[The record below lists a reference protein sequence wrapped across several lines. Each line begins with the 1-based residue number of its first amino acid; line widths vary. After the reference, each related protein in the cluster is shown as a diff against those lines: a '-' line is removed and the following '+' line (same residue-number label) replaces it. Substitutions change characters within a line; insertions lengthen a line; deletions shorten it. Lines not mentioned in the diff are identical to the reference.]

1 MWYFCLYFYS
11 PGLFRVRWLYGILVL
26 LSWWWCY
33 HVPTLFM
40 WVLDTLCEC
49 EFGIER
55 NVISIFR
62 FIYMISALKKHFSN
76 IWLVIAARLFP
87 WTIWDMHYSI
97 DIFHSV
103 QFCSALMFFTCIF
116 ESIGNACLPFV
127 TWMCD
132 SNWAPCYF
140 VSKGHIF
147 AYLLAK
153 CSIRLITLE
162 KHGV

>member
-97 DIFHSV
+97 DIFLCTV
-103 QFCSALMFFTCIF
+103 WLCSYVFYMHLWV
-116 ESIGNACLPFV
+116 NWQCLF
-127 TWMCD
+127 
-132 SNWAPCYF
+132 AICYLNVWF
-140 VSKGHIF
+140 KLSTM
-147 AYLLAK
+147 LL
-153 CSIRLITLE
+153 C
-162 KHGV
+162 V